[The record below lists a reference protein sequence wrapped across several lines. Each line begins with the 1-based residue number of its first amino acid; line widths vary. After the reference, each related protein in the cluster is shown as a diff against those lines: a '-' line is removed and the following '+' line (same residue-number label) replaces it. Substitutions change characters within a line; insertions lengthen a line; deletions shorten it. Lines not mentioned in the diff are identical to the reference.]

1 MLTYITIAVLAIAV
15 IVMGLTILMF
25 KEKIDIQKDKIDY
38 HKSIADIYKDSSEK
52 YYEYGME
59 CIEQHRETEVLY
71 EYEHHKVMEMV
82 KALKYADHF
91 LPPRK
96 RKEMWHRIN
105 LMPLAE
111 FKEKFYDEVK
121 THKDN

>member
-1 MLTYITIAVLAIAV
+1 MITYITIAVLAIAV

-25 KEKIDIQKDKIDY
+25 KEKIDIQRDKIDY

-52 YYEYGME
+52 YYQYGME
-59 CIEQHRETEVLY
+59 CIELHRETEVLY

-82 KALKYADHF
+82 KALKYAEHF

-96 RKEMWHRIN
+96 RKEMWNRIN
-105 LMPLAE
+105 LMPLTE

-121 THKDN
+121 THKNN